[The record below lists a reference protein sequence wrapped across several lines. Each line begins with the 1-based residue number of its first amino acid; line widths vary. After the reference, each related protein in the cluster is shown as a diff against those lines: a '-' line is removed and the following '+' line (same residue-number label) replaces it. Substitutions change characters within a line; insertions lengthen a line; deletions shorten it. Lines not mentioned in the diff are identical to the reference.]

1 MPCSLGGVKNYC
13 VLSRLPLV
21 GAQQM
26 RRRVM
31 KKRLGFLV
39 VAIFG
44 FCAVNVFAEDQA
56 AVSAAKM
63 ASESQPVPVP
73 QGDADQAPSAVA
85 ASAAG
90 VKAPINF
97 GDYRSTTLA
106 SKAWAALVQ
115 NDIESVLAYTNKCIS
130 LYSAAASKMQ
140 AGLKDYPTGSN
151 DEIFKYWALN
161 DVATSYYIQG
171 EAYRTANMKDE
182 AKEAYNKLIKD
193 YSFGQAWDPKGWF
206 WKPAEAAKEKLD
218 MMAAGVNWD
227 FGDYTSSVLVQKA
240 WAALAANDLKAVQA
254 YANKTVQLYAAKA
267 KEMQASL
274 KEYPWESKEKT
285 MSYWALNDVGT
296 ALFILGEAYQNAG
309 KKDEASKAF
318 KRVINEF
325 FYAQCWDPGG
335 WFWKPSEAAQ
345 QKLGELDNV

>member
-1 MPCSLGGVKNYC
+1 
-13 VLSRLPLV
+13 
-21 GAQQM
+21 
-26 RRRVM
+26 M
-31 KKRLGFLV
+31 KKWLGVLI

-44 FCAVNVFAEDQA
+44 LSAVSVFAEDQA

-63 ASESQPVPVP
+63 ASEAQPVPVP
-73 QGDADQAPSAVA
+73 QGDSAQGPVA
-85 ASAAG
+85 AAAAPVAA

-97 GDYRSTTLA
+97 GDYRSSTLVT
-106 SKAWAALVQ
+106 KAWTALTQ

-130 LYSAAASKMQ
+130 LYAAQASKMQ
-140 AGLKDYPTGSN
+140 AGLKDYATGTN

-171 EAYRTANMKDE
+171 EAYRAANMKDE
-182 AKEAYNKLIKD
+182 AKEAYNKVMKD
-193 YSFGQAWDPKGWF
+193 FSFGQTWDTKGWF
-206 WKPAEAAKEKLD
+206 WKPADAAKEKLD

-227 FGDYTSSVLVQKA
+227 FGDYSSSVLVQKA
-240 WAALAANDLKAVQA
+240 WAALAANDLKAVEA
-254 YANKTVQLYAAKA
+254 YANKAVELYAGKA

-274 KEYPWESKEKT
+274 KEYAWESKEKT
-285 MSYWALNDVGT
+285 MSYWALNDVST

-309 KKDEASKAF
+309 KKDEATSAY

-325 FYAQCWDPGG
+325 FYGQCWDPGG

>member
-1 MPCSLGGVKNYC
+1 
-13 VLSRLPLV
+13 
-21 GAQQM
+21 
-26 RRRVM
+26 M
-31 KKRLGFLV
+31 KKWLGLLV
-39 VAIFG
+39 IAIFG
-44 FCAVNVFAEDQA
+44 FCAMDVFADDQG

-63 ASESQPVPVP
+63 ASESQPAPVPVS
-73 QGDADQAPSAVA
+73 QDASSAPAGVA
-85 ASAAG
+85 ASKVA

-97 GDYRSTTLA
+97 GDFRSSTLA
-106 SKAWAALVQ
+106 TKAWNALGQ
-115 NDIESVLAYTNKCIS
+115 NDIEAVLAYTNKCIS
-130 LYSAAASKMQ
+130 LYGAKASQMQ
-140 AGLKDYPTGSN
+140 AGLKDYATGTN

-161 DVATSYYIQG
+161 DVATCYYIQG
-171 EAYRTANMKDE
+171 EAYRAANMKDE

-193 YSFGQAWDPKGWF
+193 YSFGQTWDIKGWF
-206 WKPAEAAKEKLD
+206 WKPAAAAKEKLD

-227 FGDYTSSVLVQKA
+227 FGDYSSSQLVQKA
-240 WAALAANDLKAVQA
+240 WAALAANDLKAVEA
-254 YANKTVQLYAAKA
+254 YANKTVGLYAGKA
-267 KEMQASL
+267 KDMQASL

-285 MSYWALNDVGT
+285 FSYWALNDVGT

-309 KKDEASKAF
+309 KKDEAAKEY